1 MNQKKTIK
9 KYSWL
14 ISILTVGFV
23 STWFMESHYQTSKE
37 EVSGD
42 DNFYSENSDN
52 SYEEDNVSLESKT
65 QTKTIKN
72 IIAQRNAPDLSDPKK
87 SQKNSKKEEKVILND
102 PKMSEAW
109 GFNKTAVEAAWKIST
124 GSKDITVAVIDTG
137 IDINHKDLSNNLW
150 VNSGEVGLDASGKD
164 RATNKIDDDGNGF
177 IDDVHGWN
185 FVSNNNDLKD
195 NHGHGTHIAGIVGAE
210 AGNGFGVA
218 GVAPKVSIMS
228 LKYFD
233 PAVPNANNLSNTI
246 RAIRYATKMGAK
258 IINYSGGGLEY
269 SAEEYE
275 AIKSAKEKG
284 ILFVAAAGNERSNS
298 DKNHYY
304 PADYPLTNIISVTAA
319 NETNNVLPSS
329 NYGQFTVDIQAP
341 GSNIYSTLPGNV
353 FGNMTG
359 TSQATAFATGV
370 AVLVWAHYKDF
381 NAEQIKKY
389 ILRTGD
395 DVPES
400 QRNKTRYAK
409 QLNSY
414 KALVMLDSN
423 QVLTGF
429 APTNTDG
436 IPHGAYAISE
446 GHKEIKFN
454 GNGMVSQ
461 SAVTDEAA
469 EEDPTDKVISFQ
481 KDLNQV
487 LRQALRN
494 TAGQTQ
500 NKP

>member
-1 MNQKKTIK
+1 MNQKKTFK
-9 KYSWL
+9 KYSL
-14 ISILTVGFV
+14 LVMFLAIGFTIS
-23 STWFMESHYQTSKE
+23 WFMESRYEHVQE
-37 EVSGD
+37 EVLSA
-42 DNFYSENSDN
+42 DNNALPSDN
-52 SYEEDNVSLESKT
+52 SYPEDNVSLESKA
-65 QTKTIKN
+65 QPKN
-72 IIAQRNAPDLSDPKK
+72 IAQRKAPDLSDPKK
-87 SQKNSKKEEKVILND
+87 IQKSSKKEEKVILND

-109 GFNKTAVEAAWKIST
+109 GFNKTAVEASWKIST
-124 GSKDITVAVIDTG
+124 GSKDIVVAVIDTG

-150 VNSGEVGLDASGKD
+150 VNSGEVGLDASGRD
-164 RATNKIDDDGNGF
+164 RATNNIDDDGNGF
-177 IDDVHGWN
+177 IDDIHGWN

-228 LKYFD
+228 IKYYD
-233 PAVPNANNLSNTI
+233 PTVPNANNLSNTI

-275 AIKSAKEKG
+275 AIKGAKEKG

-414 KALVMLDSN
+414 KSLVMLDAN

-446 GHKEIKFN
+446 GPKEIKFN

-461 SAVTDEAA
+461 SAVTEDAA

>member
-1 MNQKKTIK
+1 MNQRKTLK

-14 ISILTVGFV
+14 ISLLVIGFV
-23 STWFMESHYQTSKE
+23 SSWFMENRYQGLSEDTS
-37 EVSGD
+37 
-42 DNFYSENSDN
+42 SENTFYTDN
-52 SYEEDNVSLESKT
+52 SYQQDDSADLESKKPP
-65 QTKTIKN
+65 QN
-72 IIAQRNAPDLSDPKK
+72 QARNVPLSKADK
-87 SQKNSKKEEKVILND
+87 SNEDSKKEKKIILND
-102 PKMSEAW
+102 PKMAEAW
-109 GFNKTAVEAAWKIST
+109 GIKKTAVEAAWKISI
-124 GSKDITVAVIDTG
+124 GSKDITVAIIDTG

-150 VNSGEVGLDASGKD
+150 VNSGEVGLDAKNKD
-164 RATNKIDDDGNGF
+164 KATNGIDDDGNGF

-195 NHGHGTHIAGIVGAE
+195 NHGHGTHIGGIVGAE

-218 GVAPKVSIMS
+218 GVAPKVSIMAI
-228 LKYFD
+228 KYYD
-233 PAVPNANNLSNTI
+233 PTVPNANNLSNTI

-275 AIKSAKEKG
+275 AIKAAKEKG

-304 PADYPLTNIISVTAA
+304 PADYPLSNIISVTAA

-329 NYGQFTVDIQAP
+329 NYGQSTVDIQAP

-370 AVLVWAHYKDF
+370 AVLVWAHYKEFD
-381 NAEQIKKY
+381 AEQIKKY
-389 ILRTGD
+389 ILKTGD

-414 KALVMLDSN
+414 KALAMLDAN

-429 APTNTDG
+429 APKNTDT
-436 IPHGAYAISE
+436 IAHGTYAISE

-454 GNGMVSQ
+454 GSGMVSQ
-461 SAVTDEAA
+461 TAVTEENS